1 MRRVLALALAVGAM
15 ASVRELGIQTTAGSA
30 ATALALGFALMGASV
45 TGDALR
51 RFHLPRLTGYLLFG
65 VIVGPYLGNLITQPM
80 AAQLQLVTGIATTLI
95 ALIAGLT
102 LSVERLGS
110 RLAAIARTT
119 AVTLAVA
126 IVGLSAVAW
135 IVWPWLPIASDAA
148 GFQRL
153 VMLALLVVMA
163 VSFSPTMTAA
173 VVADSGAR
181 GRLSDTVLAM
191 VVLADLAVLVLF
203 SLSMQLARVV
213 FDAGDGW
220 GAEVLARL
228 AWELGGAVAFGVLVG
243 VLFAL
248 YLRYIGREVTVVL
261 LAVCAVLSQVGTT
274 QQLQPLLAA
283 LAAGVVI
290 ENLAVA
296 QGDTLRAAVR
306 RGAPPVLVVFFVAV
320 GASLRLD
327 ALAAIGLSAVALSA
341 VRLGF
346 IRLGVGAGVR
356 LSGLPE
362 PIGTYAWTGLVSQ
375 AGITLG
381 FASIVATEF
390 PGWGNQLQLLL
401 VASIAIHELVG
412 PILFRRGLARAGE
425 LDAHA
430 PRPLLV
436 VSNREPYVHSQ
447 DEGGRVMVKATTG
460 GVAVALDALMRER
473 GGVWIAHGAGPAD
486 RLVVDAADKVQVPPE
501 SPTYALRRLWIE
513 EPTFSAYYGGFANEG
528 LWPLCHVVDVRPKFR
543 SEDWTAYQDVNAR
556 FAAAIHAELGSSD
569 APVFIQ
575 DYHLALVAPALR
587 ALRPDARTAL
597 FWHIPW
603 PYPDRL
609 RICPWRRELVAGLLA
624 NDLIAFQLE
633 RDRRNFLTAAEEE
646 LRAEVEVE
654 SSRVRL
660 GGRSSTVVSV
670 PIGVDYDRIQ
680 GLAADPALPQEQQ
693 RLRELLGLRADII
706 GLGVDRLDY
715 TKGIP
720 ERLDALDA
728 LMAQRRE
735 LRGRMTFVQIGVPS
749 RSDLRSYAAIEAE
762 IGQRVGDL
770 NARYAVRGGAPVVSY
785 YTTPLGAFSLV
796 ALYRLARFCIVSS
809 LHDGMNLVAKEFV
822 AARDD
827 ERGVLVL
834 SALAGAAQELEDAVV
849 INPYDIEAFAA
860 ALARAIDMTD
870 AEQVA
875 RMRAMRKIV
884 AGRNVFNWASDI
896 LEGLESLWTKPLL
909 YAVRGWEET
918 SV

>member
-1 MRRVLALALAVGAM
+1 MRRVLALGLAIGAM
-15 ASVRELGIQTTAGSA
+15 AAVRELRLQTTAGPA

-51 RFHLPRLTGYLLFG
+51 RFRLPRLTGYLLFG
-65 VIVGPYLGNLITQPM
+65 VVVGPSLGNLITESM

-110 RLAAIARTT
+110 RFAAITRMT
-119 AVTLAVA
+119 AATLIVA
-126 IVGLSAVAW
+126 AVGLSIATW
-135 IVWPWLPIASDAA
+135 IVWPWLPIAPNAV
-148 GFQRL
+148 GPQRL
-153 VMLALLVVMA
+153 VMLALLVVMV

-173 VVADSGAR
+173 VVEDSGAR

-191 VVLADLAVLVLF
+191 VVLADLVVLVLF
-203 SLSMQLARVV
+203 ALSMQLARLV
-213 FDAGDGW
+213 FEAGEGQ
-220 GAEVLARL
+220 GIEVLARL
-228 AWELGGAVAFGVLVG
+228 AWEIGGAVAFGVLIG

-248 YLRYIGREVTVVL
+248 YLRYIGREVTLAL

-327 ALAAIGLSAVALSA
+327 ALATIGLSAVALSGI
-341 VRLGF
+341 RLGF
-346 IRLGVGAGVR
+346 IRLGTAVGAKF
-356 LSGLPE
+356 SELPE
-362 PIGTYAWTGLVSQ
+362 AIEKHAWTGLVSQ

-381 FASIVATEF
+381 FASVVASEF
-390 PGWGNQLQLLL
+390 PGWGNQMQLLL

-412 PILFRRGLARAGE
+412 PIVFRRALVQAGE
-425 LDAHA
+425 LEAHV
-430 PRPLLV
+430 PRPLVV
-436 VSNREPYVHSQ
+436 VSNREPYLHSRG
-447 DEGGRVMVKATTG
+447 DDGRLAVKAATG

-473 GGVWIAHGAGPAD
+473 GGVWIAHGAGSAD
-486 RLVVDAADKVQVPPE
+486 REVVDAMDKVKVPPE
-501 SPTYALRRLWIE
+501 SPSYELRRLWLE
-513 EPTFSAYYGGFANEG
+513 EPTFTAYYGGFANES

-543 SEDWTAYQDVNAR
+543 SEDWVAYQDINAR
-556 FAAAIHAELGSSD
+556 FAAAIHAELGESE

-575 DYHLALVAPALR
+575 DYHMALVAPALR
-587 ALRPDARTAL
+587 TLRPAARTAL

-633 RDRRNFLTAAEEE
+633 RDRRNFLLAAEEE
-646 LRAEVEVE
+646 LRAEVETE
-654 SSRVRL
+654 SSRIRF

-680 GLAADPALPQEQQ
+680 GFAADPALLSEQE
-693 RLRELLGLRADII
+693 RLRELLGLQADII

-728 LMAQRRE
+728 LMTQRPD
-735 LRGRMTFVQIGVPS
+735 LRGRLTFVQIGVPS
-749 RSDLRSYAAIEAE
+749 RSDLQSYAAIEAE
-762 IGQRVGDL
+762 IGQRIAAI
-770 NARYAVRGGAPVVSY
+770 NTRHAVPGSAPVVSY

-796 ALYRLARFCIVSS
+796 ALYRLAHFCIVSS

-827 ERGVLVL
+827 EHGVLVL
-834 SALAGAAQELEDAVV
+834 SALAGAAQELTDAVI
-849 INPYDIEAFAA
+849 INPYDIDAFAA
-860 ALARAIDMTD
+860 ALARTIAMTT
-870 AEQVA
+870 AEQVT
-875 RMRAMRKIV
+875 RMQAMRKVV

-909 YAVRGWEET
+909 YSVRGWDET